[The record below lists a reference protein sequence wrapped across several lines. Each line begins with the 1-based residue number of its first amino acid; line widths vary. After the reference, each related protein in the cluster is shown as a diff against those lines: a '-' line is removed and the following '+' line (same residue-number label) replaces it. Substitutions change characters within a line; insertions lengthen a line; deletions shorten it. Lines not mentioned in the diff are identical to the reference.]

1 MIKEN
6 EKKEFIIKNVRKA
19 LLNKNTVKTIVHDGM
34 RSSGATSVADDPSVV
49 FVENFI
55 KQKGNILYSTTEEE
69 IRMQLERIL
78 DKYPNSR
85 VSCSSD
91 ALTLYFNS
99 LGVDKIQF
107 YSSVPDC
114 EIGIIPCESII
125 ANNASVLISSGQGD
139 LIFPKVLVLFAF
151 TSQAVN
157 SWRDAVT
164 RLKNQYMDK
173 LPDRIIELNARNP
186 KFESV
191 YLLLTE
197 D

>member
-6 EKKEFIIKNVRKA
+6 EKKEFIIKNVRTA

-34 RSSGATSVADDPSVV
+34 RSSAISMADDPSVV
-49 FVENFI
+49 FVENVI
-55 KQKGNILYSTTEEE
+55 RLKGNILYSTTEEE

-78 DKYPNSR
+78 DKHPNLGAY
-85 VSCSSD
+85 CSSG
-91 ALTLYFNS
+91 ALTQFFNS
-99 LGVDKIQF
+99 LGVAKIQS
-107 YSSVPDC
+107 YSSEPGND
-114 EIGIIPCESII
+114 IGIIPCESII

-157 SWRDAVT
+157 SWRDAVA
-164 RLKNQYMDK
+164 RLKCQYMDK
-173 LPDRIIELNARNP
+173 LPDRIIELNVQNP
-186 KFESV
+186 RFETV
-191 YLLLTE
+191 YMLLTE